1 MRSLPWFP
9 FWVDRFHASKWV
21 RRMTAEQVGIYILL
35 LAEQWD
41 AGAVADD
48 DNELSYI
55 CRAPI
60 DEVRTVLAWC
70 FDLNEEGMWINP
82 ALEMI
87 RAEQEDKANMR
98 SLAGR
103 KGAESRWNKGT
114 NGDRMATAS
123 GSYAIPMAIEKRR
136 EEKEQD
142 RKNEQPVNVDNS
154 DGLDLML
161 SEFPPVRGILNSMKH
176 HGSEHASK
184 ATLRMRFLYADVR
197 NAMPDPSVKGL
208 DFGRR
213 REIVAEAFVEMLS
226 KGRTEEFDVPSLASF
241 VRRLRSRPPPTSEA
255 ASVKDGDPQWEATKR
270 AALEAEKRAVAA
282 LNVNATVD
290 DGAPSVNVN
299 IARMPVADTRYDG
312 RKKTKAII
320 DLLTAKRASE

>member
-21 RRMTAEQVGIYILL
+21 RRMTAEQVGVYTFLL
-35 LAEQWD
+35 CEQWD
-41 AGAVADD
+41 AGAVVDD

-82 ALEMI
+82 ALETI

-103 KGAESRWNKGT
+103 KGAESRWNKGG
-114 NGDRMATAS
+114 NGNRIRPHS
-123 GSYAIPMAIEKRR
+123 ERNAIPMAIEVEVEEEQSR
-136 EEKEQD
+136 EERE
-142 RKNEQPVNVDNS
+142 NEA
-154 DGLDLML
+154 DGLSIML
-161 SEFPPVRGILNSMKH
+161 KKYPDAQTALDAMTHKSR
-176 HGSEHASK
+176 AATD
-184 ATLRMRFLYADVR
+184 ATLRMSFLYADGGG
-197 NAMPDPSVKGL
+197 MPDPSVKGETL
-208 DFGRR
+208 ERRGRLVAAALLELAGQGETDWNPRLLAGYLR
-213 REIVAEAFVEMLS
+213 RIRKQPDS
-226 KGRTEEFDVPSLASF
+226 
-241 VRRLRSRPPPTSEA
+241 TSEA

-270 AALEAEKRAVAA
+270 AALEAERKAIAELNTVAV
-282 LNVNATVD
+282 VKVM
-290 DGAPSVNVN
+290 PSQ
-299 IARMPVADTRYDG
+299 DTRYDG